1 MYIPSE
7 EKKDLEN
14 RNRLWIMLGAG
25 GVAVAIAVAVI
36 VVVALNLT
44 SGSEATPAVAEEFP
58 PYAHILGAGGARR
71 LRWSNSATSSEC
83 IAVISPSG

>member
-1 MYIPSE
+1 M
-7 EKKDLEN
+7 EN

-25 GVAVAIAVAVI
+25 VVAVAIAVAVI

-58 PYAHILGAGGARR
+58 PYAHILGEADAPVTVVEFGDFQ
-71 LRWSNSATSSEC
+71 
-83 IAVISPSG
+83 